1 MARSS
6 PGPVADDADR
16 GFRVFLR
23 GRVGQGGIVT
33 GRIEGKASLDVRLDF
48 TGVSHRTSIDGE

>member
-33 GRIEGKASLDVRLDF
+33 GRIEGKGSLVRRDF